1 MPQQS
6 KIGSHATKVST
17 DASGTTSVKYHD
29 TVVVKFD
36 AHTIELDTGGFKTF
50 TTKTRMNQTS
60 VQESLGYH
68 VYQDRGEWYIT
79 YKGLTR
85 PFPQRSISLR
95 R

>member
-1 MPQQS
+1 MPQQW

-50 TTKTRMNQTS
+50 TK
-60 VQESLGYH
+60 
-68 VYQDRGEWYIT
+68 
-79 YKGLTR
+79 
-85 PFPQRSISLR
+85 
-95 R
+95 